1 MTPQGRQPWSRQ
13 EGPAI
18 EEPPFG
24 TALFRVHFSKR
35 FLHMKEG
42 AFQSQITPTSASPCA
57 GGVGGCL
64 PVHEGLCWGFPVKLL
79 FSLKWGEVS

>member
-1 MTPQGRQPWSRQ
+1 
-13 EGPAI
+13 
-18 EEPPFG
+18 
-24 TALFRVHFSKR
+24 
-35 FLHMKEG
+35 MKEG